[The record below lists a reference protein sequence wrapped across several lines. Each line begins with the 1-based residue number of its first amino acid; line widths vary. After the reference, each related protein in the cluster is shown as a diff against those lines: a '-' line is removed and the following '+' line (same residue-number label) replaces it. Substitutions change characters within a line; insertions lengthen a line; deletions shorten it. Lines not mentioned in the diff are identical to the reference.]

1 LAHFYFPDTSVATA
15 RKMKHNPSKLFLA
28 LLAALPS
35 IYAVLFTP
43 SLPSLVTYFDVQ
55 FAQSQLPMSSFL
67 LGYAFGQLPY
77 GPLSN
82 RFGRKP
88 ILALGILIAL
98 VSCLLC
104 VVAGYTHN
112 FTLFVIARFFMAV
125 GSCAGLNIAFTI
137 VGDRFDKTLA
147 LRIFSFIML
156 FSAVIP
162 GMATCIGG
170 FLTQYLGWQSCFYFL
185 MLFGAAL
192 LAICWKVLPETAVAV
207 DVKALR
213 IKEILKSYAEECK
226 NRQLILS
233 ALITGCGASII
244 YLFASAAPFIGID
257 LIGMNPDQYGTW
269 AIFPSIGLA
278 AGSFFTDR
286 IAGRISAKQLLWIGA
301 RILIIASLLSFGSF
315 YFGHIHPWSLFFP
328 MLCID
333 TGLAFVF
340 STTATIALTQ
350 AKNKS
355 IGSSLMHF
363 INLGLCVVF
372 INLIGL
378 TSIKNPVILPLLFLL
393 LVTIICLLLHLLVK
407 SLANEELQDSM

>member
-1 LAHFYFPDTSVATA
+1 
-15 RKMKHNPSKLFLA
+15 
-28 LLAALPS
+28 
-35 IYAVLFTP
+35 
-43 SLPSLVTYFDVQ
+43 
-55 FAQSQLPMSSFL
+55 
-67 LGYAFGQLPY
+67 
-77 GPLSN
+77 
-82 RFGRKP
+82 
-88 ILALGILIAL
+88 
-98 VSCLLC
+98 
-104 VVAGYTHN
+104 
-112 FTLFVIARFFMAV
+112 MAV

-137 VGDRFDKTLA
+137 VGDLYDKTHA

-162 GMATCIGG
+162 GTATCIGG
-170 FLTQYLGWQSCFYFL
+170 FLTQHLGWQSCFYFL
-185 MLFGAAL
+185 IFFGALL
-192 LAICWKVLPETAVAV
+192 LAICWYVLPETAKTL
-207 DVKALR
+207 DRQALR
-213 IKEILKSYAEECK
+213 VKEILKSYAQECR
-226 NRQLILS
+226 NSQLILS
-233 ALITGCGASII
+233 AVITGCGASII

-257 LIGMNPDQYGTW
+257 LIGMDPDQYGTW

-286 IAGRISAKQLLWIGA
+286 IAGRISPKQLLWIGA
-301 RILIIASLLSFGSF
+301 RSLVIASLLSFGAF

-340 STTATIALTQ
+340 STTAAIALTK

-363 INLGLCVVF
+363 INLGLCVIS

-393 LVTIICLLLHLLVK
+393 LVTLICFLLHLLVK
-407 SLANEELQDSM
+407 SLDKEEVQESN

>member
-1 LAHFYFPDTSVATA
+1 
-15 RKMKHNPSKLFLA
+15 MKHKPSKLFLA
-28 LLAALPS
+28 LLSALPS
-35 IYAVLFTP
+35 IYAMLFTP
-43 SLPSLVTYFDVQ
+43 SLPSLVNYFDLQ

-88 ILALGILIAL
+88 ILALGMLLALI
-98 VSCLLC
+98 SCVFC
-104 VVAGYTHN
+104 IVAGYMHN

-125 GSCAGLNIAFTI
+125 GSCSGLNIAFTI
-137 VGDRFDKTLA
+137 VGDQYNKTYA
-147 LRIFSFIML
+147 LRVFSFIML
-156 FSAVIP
+156 FSAFIP
-162 GMATCIGG
+162 GLATCIGG
-170 FLTQYLGWQSCFYFL
+170 FLTQYFEWQSCFYFL
-185 MLFGAAL
+185 ILFGAL
-192 LAICWKVLPETAVAV
+192 LLTICWYILPETVITL
-207 DVKALR
+207 DQQALR
-213 IKEILKSYAEECK
+213 VKEIFKGYAEECK

-233 ALITGCGASII
+233 ALITGSGTSMI

-257 LIGMNPDQYGTW
+257 LIGMDPDEFGTW

-286 IAGRISAKQLLWIGA
+286 IAGRISATQLLWIGA
-301 RILIIASLLSFGSF
+301 RILIIASLLSFGAF

-340 STTATIALTQ
+340 STTAAIALTK

-355 IGSSLMHF
+355 FGSSLMHF
-363 INLGLCVVF
+363 INLGMCVMS
-372 INLIGL
+372 IYLIGL

-393 LVTIICLLLHLLVK
+393 LVTLICFLLNLLVK
-407 SLANEELQDSM
+407 SLNKEQAI